1 MTQTQARIPANATPE
16 IPRDHNGWP
25 LVMNQAG
32 TTRLKYR
39 RCTKFIDVLEDQYN
53 LERWK
58 QRNIVWGLAQS
69 PDLILQA
76 TSVANPEVDK
86 SVLNGIAWNS
96 LQRARTEAAA
106 TTGTALHKLTER
118 IDRGET
124 LGRVP
129 DPHGADLRAYEQ
141 AKKRHQL
148 EYLFIESF
156 RVHDGWQ
163 VAGTTDRIVKI
174 DGRYYIADIKTGS
187 IDWGSGLK
195 MAMQLAMYRHSR
207 PYDIATDTRGED
219 PVFIETDKAVI
230 IHLPAA
236 QGKCELHWI
245 NTKKGWE
252 ACQTAYKVWEHRSW
266 QRDDI
271 LWPVA
276 DQMELGIAAEPLVAE
291 DRYIMRA
298 GTAATMEDLKAI
310 YLEGASMG
318 IDTKEFRAAV
328 TARKTYLGS
337 LG

>member
-1 MTQTQARIPANATPE
+1 MTQAPARIPASTTLE

-32 TTRLKYR
+32 TARLKYR
-39 RCTKFIDVLEDQYN
+39 RCTKFIDVLEDQFN

-58 QRNIVWGLAQS
+58 QRQIVWGLAQS

-76 TSVANPEVDK
+76 TSCRHPDGDK
-86 SVLNGIAWNS
+86 SVLNGVAWNS
-96 LQRARTEAAA
+96 MQRARSEAKA

-118 IDRGET
+118 LDLGET

-129 DPHGADLRAYEQ
+129 DPHGADLRAYEA

-156 RVHDGWQ
+156 RVNDGWQ

-195 MAMQLAMYRHSR
+195 IAMQLAMYRHSV

-230 IHLPAA
+230 IHLPAGE
-236 QGKCELHWI
+236 GKCELHWT

-252 ACQTAYKVWEHRSW
+252 ACQTAYKVWQHRSW

-271 LWPVA
+271 MWPVA
-276 DQMELGIAAEPLVAE
+276 DQMELGIAPEPLISEERA
-291 DRYIMRA
+291 IMQA
-298 GTAATMEDLKAI
+298 GTCNTMEQLKAH
-310 YLEGASMG
+310 YLASAAMG
-318 IDTKEFRAAV
+318 IDSKEFRAAV
-328 TARKTYLGS
+328 EARKAYLASAG
-337 LG
+337 